1 MLLEVKNIKV
11 RYDKVEAL
19 KGISLTTP
27 EDAIV
32 TLLGGNGAGKTTT
45 LNAISGV
52 VSVASGEIWFKGERI
67 DKLPGE
73 EIVAKGIAQVPEGRR
88 VFPFMTVFENMKI
101 GAYHRKWNSEV
112 SKDIEMLYEHFP
124 RLQERRGQKAGSL
137 SGGEQQML
145 VMARALM
152 AKPDLLLLD
161 EPSLGLSPI
170 LVEEIG
176 RIITEIHNRGVAT
189 ILVEQ
194 NARMALGMSQFGYV
208 LEVGKIVLEGN
219 TKELSQDPRV
229 KAAYLG
235 GH

>member
-45 LNAISGV
+45 LNAISGIV
-52 VSVASGEIWFKGERI
+52 NIVSGEIWFKGERI

-73 EIVAKGIAQVPEGRR
+73 KIVAKGVAQVPEGRK

-101 GAYHRKWNSEV
+101 GAYHRKWNNEV

-124 RLQERRGQKAGSL
+124 RLQERRNQKAGSL

-170 LVEEIG
+170 LVEEIA

-194 NARMALGMSQFGYV
+194 NARMALGLSQFGYV
-208 LEVGKIVLEGN
+208 LEVGQIVLEGD

-235 GH
+235 G

>member
-19 KGISLTTP
+19 KGISLTIP

-45 LNAISGV
+45 LNAISGIV
-52 VSVASGEIWFKGERI
+52 NIVSGEIWFKGERI

-73 EIVAKGIAQVPEGRR
+73 KIVAKGVAQVPEGRK

-101 GAYHRKWNSEV
+101 GAYHRKWNNEV

-124 RLQERRGQKAGSL
+124 RLKERRNQKAGSL

-170 LVEEIG
+170 LVEEIA

-194 NARMALGMSQFGYV
+194 NARMALGLSQFGYV
-208 LEVGKIVLEGN
+208 LEVGQIVLEGD

-235 GH
+235 G